1 MTFYIMDETYAN
13 FAEPIEGV
21 NIFAKESCDVCEG
34 ILRVKQHPLRIY
46 FQGKRMADF
55 YSIPQYT
62 FISDKMQRVLLEN
75 NITGFSLEPFILQEE
90 AIPFMKLPLDHVK
103 TLKELAVHGDG
114 GYICHSNGEQIK
126 KCHHCGRILE
136 NKRTIEGLSVNT
148 KEWDGSDIFFFK
160 NWFGVIIVTE
170 KVKEIIEKH
179 KFKNV
184 RFIDLA
190 EFRFA

>member
-1 MTFYIMDETYAN
+1 MRETYAN

-21 NIFAKESCDVCEG
+21 NKFAKKVCG
-34 ILRVKQHPLRIY
+34 ICGGISTTKQHPLRIY

-55 YSIPQYT
+55 YSTPSYT
-62 FISDKMQRVLLEN
+62 FISDKMQKALLEN

-90 AIPFMKLPLDHVK
+90 AIPFMKLPMDYVK
-103 TLKELAVHGDG
+103 TLKELTVHGDG

-126 KCHHCGRILE
+126 KCQHCGKISE
-136 NKRTIEGLSVNT
+136 NKRTIEGLSVSL

-160 NWFGVIIVTE
+160 NWIGVIIVTE

>member
-1 MTFYIMDETYAN
+1 LTFYIMDETYAN